1 LAKFYHRN
9 LFNCA
14 QVLEDKVNGK
24 SGELIFCADTQGL
37 KVKFR

>member
-1 LAKFYHRN
+1 
-9 LFNCA
+9 
-14 QVLEDKVNGK
+14 LEDKVNGK